1 MTRHR
6 SSRILPSDITNRE
19 VFLNRRELLMGAV
32 AAGLVPQAFA
42 ESSQP
47 AAAKLNY
54 TRNAKYSVDLKPN
67 SYEDITSYN
76 NYYEFG
82 TDKTDPKD
90 NAQAFRT
97 EPWTVTVDGEAEV
110 KGKFTLEDILK
121 PHPLEERVYRFR
133 CVEAWSMVVPWMGFP
148 LADLLKR
155 FKPTS
160 KARYVEFQTLL
171 DPQQMPGQRYR
182 ILNWPYTEGLR
193 IDEAMHPLALMVV
206 GVHGQ
211 KLPNQNGAP
220 LRLIVPWKYGFK
232 SCKSI
237 VHIRFAERQ
246 PHTAWNDSQ
255 PNEYGFYANVNPKVD
270 HPRWSQAKERPI
282 GNGFFAKRIDTLP
295 FNGYADQVASLYK
308 GMDLRT
314 FY

>member
-1 MTRHR
+1 MIRHR
-6 SSRILPSDITNRE
+6 PGRILPSEITSRE

-42 ESSQP
+42 ESPQP

-67 SYEDITSYN
+67 SFEDVTSYN

-90 NAQAFRT
+90 NAQQFRT
-97 EPWTVTVDGEAEV
+97 EPWSVTVDGEAEV

-121 PHPLEERVYRFR
+121 PHPLEERIYRFR

-160 KARYVEFQTLL
+160 KARYVEFQTIL
-171 DPQQMPGQRYR
+171 DPKQMPGQRYR

-193 IDEAMHPLALMVV
+193 MDEAMHPLVLMVV

-237 VHIRFAERQ
+237 VHIRFSERQ

-255 PNEYGFYANVNPKVD
+255 PNEYGFYANVNPQVD

>member
-1 MTRHR
+1 
-6 SSRILPSDITNRE
+6 
-19 VFLNRRELLMGAV
+19 
-32 AAGLVPQAFA
+32 
-42 ESSQP
+42 
-47 AAAKLNY
+47 
-54 TRNAKYSVDLKPN
+54 
-67 SYEDITSYN
+67 
-76 NYYEFG
+76 
-82 TDKTDPKD
+82 
-90 NAQAFRT
+90 
-97 EPWTVTVDGEAEV
+97 
-110 KGKFTLEDILK
+110 
-121 PHPLEERVYRFR
+121 
-133 CVEAWSMVVPWMGFP
+133 
-148 LADLLKR
+148 
-155 FKPTS
+155 
-160 KARYVEFQTLL
+160 
-171 DPQQMPGQRYR
+171 MPGQRYR